1 VHSAKENGQSNTNQ
15 RCRNACI
22 KWLCRNERKEKA
34 QKSLRSHWAV
44 RILFWRSFYIWNCA
58 TDKMMFFAHRRR
70 KKRWILPGV
79 GMSDITKSSEEPEF
93 VKEIRTE
100 KQ

>member
-1 VHSAKENGQSNTNQ
+1 
-15 RCRNACI
+15 
-22 KWLCRNERKEKA
+22 
-34 QKSLRSHWAV
+34 
-44 RILFWRSFYIWNCA
+44 
-58 TDKMMFFAHRRR
+58 MFFAHRRR
-70 KKRWILPGV
+70 KKRWILLLGV

>member
-1 VHSAKENGQSNTNQ
+1 M
-15 RCRNACI
+15 
-22 KWLCRNERKEKA
+22 
-34 QKSLRSHWAV
+34 AV

-70 KKRWILPGV
+70 KKRRILPGV

>member
-1 VHSAKENGQSNTNQ
+1 
-15 RCRNACI
+15 
-22 KWLCRNERKEKA
+22 
-34 QKSLRSHWAV
+34 
-44 RILFWRSFYIWNCA
+44 
-58 TDKMMFFAHRRR
+58 MMFFARRRR